1 MTAYLILN
9 YDVDDADAYRG
20 YQRQA
25 PAALRIPA
33 ECQPLVLD
41 GETEQVEGEGAS
53 THTVVLRF
61 ESKEKAREIYESG
74 DYQAIIGE
82 RHAATSSHFAVLVDG
97 LG

>member
-9 YDVDDADAYRG
+9 YDVDDADAYRA
-20 YQRQA
+20 YQGQA
-25 PAALRIPA
+25 AGALRIPA

-41 GETEQVEGEGAS
+41 GATELVEGEGAS

-61 ESKEKAREIYESG
+61 ESKDKAREIYESG
-74 DYQAIIGE
+74 EYQAIIGQ
-82 RHAATSSHFAVLVDG
+82 RHGATSNHFAVLVDG